1 MSIAEK
7 LLQAYFNIAYNPV
20 YDFITARFHRY
31 RELQHRCISKL
42 DFKDNDKVL
51 CVGIGTGNEISH
63 VMEMNGKV
71 NIVGIDYSKAAL
83 RRAYNKAL
91 RLGKE
96 IEALIM
102 DARNLEF
109 AAGSFDKVICLHVM
123 DFIEDSGK
131 VTNEIFR
138 VLKDGGQFVMTY
150 PSGREDP
157 GLGGGLIRDNI
168 RCAISV
174 GKHPARAFIESI
186 GPMLA
191 SIVYLPLLL
200 RQKQRAY
207 CRNELEDMIAQST
220 VADIRIEEDPVYRD
234 FIVYG
239 RKLER
244 GGGN

>member
-7 LLQAYFNIAYNPV
+7 LLQSYFNIAYNPV

-31 RELQHRCISKL
+31 RELQHRCITKL

-71 NIVGIDYSKAAL
+71 NIIGIDYSKAAL

-109 AAGSFDKVICLHVM
+109 AAVSFDKVICLHVM

-174 GKHPARAFIESI
+174 GKHPARAFIESL

>member
-71 NIVGIDYSKAAL
+71 NIIGIDYSKAAL

-91 RLGKE
+91 RLGKK

>member
-31 RELQHRCISKL
+31 RELQHRCITKL

-109 AAGSFDKVICLHVM
+109 AAGSFDKIICLHVM

-168 RCAISV
+168 RCAISG

-200 RQKQRAY
+200 RQKQRVY

>member
-207 CRNELEDMIAQST
+207 CRNELEDMITQST
-220 VADIRIEEDPVYRD
+220 VADIWIEEDPVYRD

>member
-31 RELQHRCISKL
+31 RELQHRCITKL

-109 AAGSFDKVICLHVM
+109 AAGSFDKIICLHVM

-168 RCAISV
+168 RCAISA

-200 RQKQRAY
+200 RQKQRVY

>member
-71 NIVGIDYSKAAL
+71 NIIGIDYSKAAL

>member
-71 NIVGIDYSKAAL
+71 NIIGIDYSKAAL

-186 GPMLA
+186 GPMLS

>member
-31 RELQHRCISKL
+31 RELQHRCITKL

-83 RRAYNKAL
+83 RRAHNKAL

-239 RKLER
+239 RKLKR

>member
-91 RLGKE
+91 RLGKK

-168 RCAISV
+168 RCAISA
-174 GKHPARAFIESI
+174 G
-186 GPMLA
+186 
-191 SIVYLPLLL
+191 
-200 RQKQRAY
+200 
-207 CRNELEDMIAQST
+207 
-220 VADIRIEEDPVYRD
+220 
-234 FIVYG
+234 
-239 RKLER
+239 
-244 GGGN
+244 

>member
-31 RELQHRCISKL
+31 RELQHRCITKL

-174 GKHPARAFIESI
+174 GKHPARAFIESL

>member
-31 RELQHRCISKL
+31 RELQHRCITKL

-109 AAGSFDKVICLHVM
+109 AAGSFDKIICLHVM

-168 RCAISV
+168 RCAISG

>member
-31 RELQHRCISKL
+31 RELQHRCITKL

-71 NIVGIDYSKAAL
+71 NIIGIDYSKAAL